1 MDMLEKSQKSFRSP
15 YSLTGDRTKRVIFKV
30 NIRAFRDE
38 TARYVRV
45 SV

>member
-1 MDMLEKSQKSFRSP
+1 MDVLEKTQKSFRSP
-15 YSLTGDRTKRVIFKV
+15 YSLTGDRTKRVMFKV
-30 NIRAFRDE
+30 NIRAFRNE